1 MLECARLYMEN
12 RTMKRQKGFY
22 SISAVAKMFSIHQQT
37 IRLYE
42 KEGLL
47 TPKRSDGNT
56 RLFSEEDVDRL
67 EQIIHLTHQ
76 VGVNLAGVEMVLKL
90 QEKIDKMQKKM
101 NALFDDTNKELK
113 EEQEASKE
121 AVKASARALMKL
133 KQEAR
138 IETTQPQ
145 QQKKT
150 EPDNDPDEVDDWEI
164 EFEE

>member
-1 MLECARLYMEN
+1 MGKIMEK
-12 RTMKRQKGFY
+12 RPMKRQKGFY

-76 VGVNLAGVEMVLKL
+76 MGVNLAGVEMVLKL

-101 NALFDDTNKELK
+101 NAIFEATSKELK
-113 EEQEASKE
+113 EEQEISKE
-121 AVKASARALMKL
+121 AVKSSARALIKL
-133 KQEAR
+133 KQTAQLEKHPA
-138 IETTQPQ
+138 Q
-145 QQKKT
+145 QQAV
-150 EPDNDPDEVDDWEI
+150 EPQESTNENVNVDDWEI

>member
-1 MLECARLYMEN
+1 
-12 RTMKRQKGFY
+12 MKRQKGFY

-37 IRLYE
+37 VRLYE
-42 KEGLL
+42 KEGLI

-76 VGVNLAGVEMVLKL
+76 LGVNLAGVEMVLKL

-101 NALFDDTNKELK
+101 NALFDDTSKELK
-113 EEQEASKE
+113 EEQENSKE
-121 AVKASARALMKL
+121 AVKASARSLMKL

-138 IETTQPQ
+138 LEHVQPQ
-145 QQKKT
+145 QKQS
-150 EPDNDPDEVDDWEI
+150 EPDNDSLNAEDWEI

>member
-1 MLECARLYMEN
+1 
-12 RTMKRQKGFY
+12 MKREKGFY

-90 QEKIDKMQKKM
+90 QEKIEKMQKKM
-101 NALFDDTNKELK
+101 NALFDATSKELK
-113 EEQEASKE
+113 EEQESSKE
-121 AVKASARALMKL
+121 AVKTSARALMKL

-138 IETTQPQ
+138 IGQEQTQE
-145 QQKKT
+145 KT
-150 EPDNDPDEVDDWEI
+150 EHENNPVNTDDWEI

>member
-1 MLECARLYMEN
+1 
-12 RTMKRQKGFY
+12 MKRQKGFY

-67 EQIIHLTHQ
+67 EHIIHLTHQ
-76 VGVNLAGVEMVLKL
+76 MGVNLAGVEMVLKL

-101 NALFDDTNKELK
+101 NALFDATSKELK
-113 EEQEASKE
+113 EEQETSKE
-121 AVKASARALMKL
+121 AAKASARALMKL
-133 KQEAR
+133 KQEAPR
-138 IETTQPQ
+138 IEQQRPPQ
-145 QQKKT
+145 SPHKT
-150 EPDNDPDEVDDWEI
+150 SHQDAGQLEIDDWEI
-164 EFEE
+164 EFED

>member
-1 MLECARLYMEN
+1 
-12 RTMKRQKGFY
+12 MKRQKGFY

-37 IRLYE
+37 VRLYE
-42 KEGLL
+42 KEGLI

-76 VGVNLAGVEMVLKL
+76 LGVNLAGVEMVLKL

-101 NALFDDTNKELK
+101 NALFDDTSKELK
-113 EEQEASKE
+113 EEQEISKE
-121 AVKASARALMKL
+121 AVKASARSLMKL

-138 IETTQPQ
+138 LEHAQPQ
-145 QQKKT
+145 QKQS
-150 EPDNDPDEVDDWEI
+150 EPENDSLNAEDWEI